1 MAISD
6 DYVTVAERIGIFR
19 EKYPQGSLRP
29 ANPAKPYDIVEIGDK
44 VFVVVVAAAY
54 RTPDDIAP
62 GIGMAWEPYP
72 AVSQQLRGSEL
83 MVCESSA
90 WGRAIVASLAADT
103 KRSVASADEVTNRGG
118 AMSPE
123 KVSTMFPKSKVA
135 PSSVRP
141 PSTGGGAATASPK
154 QVNFLRKLASE
165 RGGDA
170 SDIATEVLG
179 RTVER
184 VESLTSKEASAVID
198 SLLNGDGSPA
208 PKPKAQ
214 IVSLLSP
221 SDEEP
226 F

>member
-90 WGRAIVASLAADT
+90 WGR
-103 KRSVASADEVTNRGG
+103 
-118 AMSPE
+118 
-123 KVSTMFPKSKVA
+123 
-135 PSSVRP
+135 
-141 PSTGGGAATASPK
+141 
-154 QVNFLRKLASE
+154 
-165 RGGDA
+165 
-170 SDIATEVLG
+170 
-179 RTVER
+179 
-184 VESLTSKEASAVID
+184 
-198 SLLNGDGSPA
+198 
-208 PKPKAQ
+208 
-214 IVSLLSP
+214 
-221 SDEEP
+221 
-226 F
+226 

>member
-6 DYVTVAERIGIFR
+6 DYVTVAERIAIFR

-29 ANPAKPYDIVEIGDK
+29 LNPNKPYDIVTIGDK

-54 RTPDDIAP
+54 RTPDDQAA
-62 GIGMAWEPYP
+62 GVGMAWEPFP
-72 AVSQQLRGSEL
+72 AAQQQLRGSEL

-90 WGRAIVASLAADT
+90 WGRAIVAALAADT
-103 KRSVASADEVTNRGG
+103 KRSIASAEEVTNRGG
-118 AMSPE
+118 ALTAE

-141 PSTGGGAATASPK
+141 PSTGGGVALATPKQIKFMERLADERNADATA
-154 QVNFLRKLASE
+154 LASE
-165 RGGDA
+165 
-170 SDIATEVLG
+170 SLG
-179 RTVER
+179 RL
-184 VESLTSKEASAVID
+184 VESLGSLTAKEASSVID
-198 SLLNGDGSPA
+198 GILNGDGAPA
-208 PKPKAQ
+208 PRQAAKVVT
-214 IVSLLSP
+214 ISP

>member
-62 GIGMAWEPYP
+62 GIGMAWEPFP

-103 KRSVASADEVTNRGG
+103 KRSVASSDEITNRGG
-118 AMSPE
+118 AVSAE

-135 PSSVRP
+135 SSPARP
-141 PSTGGGAATASPK
+141 PSAGGGATLASPK
-154 QVNFLRKLASE
+154 QVGFLRKLADE
-165 RGGDA
+165 RHGDA
-170 SDIATEVLG
+170 SSIASELLG
-179 RTVER
+179 RTVQSL
-184 VESLTSKEASAVID
+184 ESLTSKEASAVID
-198 SLLNGDGSPA
+198 SLLNGDSA
-208 PKPKAQ
+208 PKPKPK
-214 IVSLLSP
+214 VLSLLVP
-221 SDEEP
+221 EDEQP